1 MPTMEEANARKM
13 QIEESMRALDYY
25 KEQNE
30 EALRQALKKDEA
42 VKKHTK
48 ATSKDAIKVRA
59 LRSAS
64 TTAGKKTPRRPT
76 RRSARSASSP
86 RACMSWAKKA
96 SITTASSPGKMG

>member
-1 MPTMEEANARKM
+1 MRGSEVRSSGEEKMPTMEEANARKM

-48 ATSKDAIKVRA
+48 ATSKDAVKVRA

-64 TTAGKKTPRRPT
+64 ASAAAPRGRTGRGAPLCL
-76 RRSARSASSP
+76 
-86 RACMSWAKKA
+86 RAWR
-96 SITTASSPGKMG
+96 

>member
-1 MPTMEEANARKM
+1 MGTASESEQRSSGEEKMPTLEEANARKM

-59 LRSAS
+59 PRSRSAS
-64 TTAGKKTPRRPT
+64 TTAAAPRGRT
-76 RRSARSASSP
+76 RRSAPLRL
-86 RACMSWAKKA
+86 RAWC
-96 SITTASSPGKMG
+96 

>member
-48 ATSKDAIKVRA
+48 ATSKDAVKVRA
-59 LRSAS
+59 LPIRLCLCSC
-64 TTAGKKTPRRPT
+64 TAG
-76 RRSARSASSP
+76 
-86 RACMSWAKKA
+86 
-96 SITTASSPGKMG
+96 